1 MTPRGETDA
10 GIVVVSAQSR
20 QTVRLRDLMPNEP
33 EISTELNSDVPIV
46 AERSMYWDPNAA
58 NLQPYDM
65 KGGTSSRGSAALA
78 KQWYMSEGSTAGG
91 FETFILVQNPQTTA
105 TTVTATFLSAKG
117 IAATKTINMKAN
129 SRATFKVD
137 DYVPGNWHVATKI
150 TASQPV
156 VAERSMYWDKR
167 IASDVPHMLE
177 GTSATGVLTTGSLW
191 TVPEGSTGGGFDSW
205 ILISNPTDSNTT
217 AQVTFMTASGPA
229 KPFSVDVP
237 ANTRYTLRVSDYVPN
252 DFHVSTLVSSPGQ
265 IVVERSMYWDKRVR
279 PGIQPYE
286 MMGGHS
292 GVGVDP

>member
-1 MTPRGETDA
+1 MYWNKNYWGMTTVPGNPQPYEMKAGNADLGEPMASLARATSDVPQSRFQRWFPEGSTAPGFDTWILICNPGTKNANVDVHLMTPRGETDA

-129 SRATFKVD
+129 SRAT
-137 DYVPGNWHVATKI
+137 
-150 TASQPV
+150 Q
-156 VAERSMYWDKR
+156 R
-167 IASDVPHMLE
+167 
-177 GTSATGVLTTGSLW
+177 
-191 TVPEGSTGGGFDSW
+191 
-205 ILISNPTDSNTT
+205 
-217 AQVTFMTASGPA
+217 
-229 KPFSVDVP
+229 
-237 ANTRYTLRVSDYVPN
+237 
-252 DFHVSTLVSSPGQ
+252 
-265 IVVERSMYWDKRVR
+265 R
-279 PGIQPYE
+279 P
-286 MMGGHS
+286 
-292 GVGVDP
+292 